1 MISDGMN
8 KYDEN
13 VFYLRIMNLTEP
25 KFEEIISGEESFLE
39 NDKLKIIPG
48 IDKIQQKKDIEQ
60 TKLCCTCPF
69 CNKQVEAEIG
79 GGTISCPNCKKSAPY
94 SKLN

>member
-60 TKLCCTCPF
+60 EVENATTISQI
-69 CNKQVEAEIG
+69 KQVL
-79 GGTISCPNCKKSAPY
+79 KKIIN
-94 SKLN
+94 L

>member
-48 IDKIQQKKDIEQ
+48 IDKVQQKKDIELELAAATNIVQ
-60 TKLCCTCPF
+60 I
-69 CNKQVEAEIG
+69 KQVL
-79 GGTISCPNCKKSAPY
+79 KKIIN
-94 SKLN
+94 L